1 MDLSP
6 IGRAA
11 LKAREG
17 ERLTAYK
24 DSVGIWTIGVG
35 ITSASGLIAVTPGLT
50 ITAAQSDALFARA
63 VERYA
68 APVRQALTR
77 PCTQEQFD
85 ALVSI
90 CFNIGPAAFARAT
103 FLRRFN
109 AGDVPGCA
117 AAILAWNKPAEILPR
132 RRAEHDQFLTPYAV
146 ALPKARSTDAGPIR
160 LPRGPAPAPASVAPA
175 SPAPPRTSRPAVPW
189 WRRALAWLAA

>member
-11 LKAREG
+11 LRAREG
-17 ERLTAYK
+17 ERLSAYQ
-24 DSVGIWTIGVG
+24 DSAGIWTIGVG
-35 ITSASGLIAVTPGLT
+35 LTSASGLIAVTPGLT

-63 VERYA
+63 VECYA
-68 APVRQALTR
+68 AAVRRALTR

-90 CFNIGPAAFARAT
+90 CFNIGPAAFARST

-109 AGDVPGCA
+109 AGDVAGCA
-117 AAILAWNKPAEILPR
+117 EAILAWNRPAELLPR
-132 RRAEHDQFLTPYAV
+132 RRAEREQFLTPYAV
-146 ALPKARSTDAGPIR
+146 ALPKARSTDAKPIR
-160 LPRGPAPAPASVAPA
+160 VPRDATRAPASGSRSPDARAPA
-175 SPAPPRTSRPAVPW
+175 PW
-189 WRRALAWLAA
+189 WRRALGWLAT